1 MFSAKHSFVDMKEC
15 NLNKNKNLP
24 KIGVVCQNAKRSF
37 FGMFLLLFGGFVFCC
52 LCFCLVFCKKAQKG
66 YLPAILELFC
76 LFCSH
81 QRPVWKCFF
90 SSYFVFFAFVFP
102 FKNPFLICFLSINP
116 FLKKI
121 LCGVSFLFLLLAFS
135 FPKVCF
141 FSWHK
146 LS

>member
-1 MFSAKHSFVDMKEC
+1 MKEC

-37 FGMFLLLFGGFVFCC
+37 FGMFFFFCFLVVLFFVACVFV
-52 LCFCLVFCKKAQKG
+52 LVFCKKAQKG
-66 YLPAILELFC
+66 YFPAILEVFC

-81 QRPVWKCFF
+81 QRPVLKCFF

-102 FKNPFLICFLSINP
+102 FKNPFFICFLSINP
-116 FLKKI
+116 FLQKT

-135 FPKVCF
+135 FPKVCLF
-141 FSWHK
+141 I
-146 LS
+146 